1 MRTAFIGLVLAAG
14 TAFGQPQPATAPL
27 PAKPARAEA
36 YVVTVRA
43 LDTAQAGR
51 ELHDQLVKA
60 EESKAPVLV
69 LVLSPTV
76 PWRADVI
83 RDVLLDFKG
92 SPIETAVYVERGA
105 EASHGRAGWGAVALG
120 LGARRWGAGDLL
132 AVDVRRDD
140 EDRLLAPEK
149 TDWNAVEADL
159 RDLLAPRVAAR
170 GWVDGAVDV
179 LLWPRD
185 VWWSSAPAKGGAGT
199 YQLTKAAEPA
209 KADGLSVVK
218 LNAKADGGVPQAFQA
233 SLRLLTGADGAGPRV
248 AASWD
253 AFCKAEKIKPPAH
266 PSEATGT
273 ALVDVRIGVEQA
285 LEQDALVRGQAE
297 TAIDAAEAKKTP
309 DAEAA
314 RVGSRELIRLQAAAA
329 ALLAVEKMFER
340 YPELLRTVPPGKV
353 AVGAKPA
360 SNGARW
366 RSLLQSRRDAVEKL
380 KARASKLKERQP

>member
-1 MRTAFIGLVLAAG
+1 MRTAFIGLMLAAG
-14 TAFGQPQPATAPL
+14 SAFGHAQPGSA

-60 EESKAPVLV
+60 GEAKAPALV
-69 LVLSPTV
+69 LVLSPSM
-76 PWRADVI
+76 PWRADVV
-83 RDVLLDFKG
+83 RDVLLDLKG
-92 SPIETAVYVERGA
+92 SPIETAVYVERG
-105 EASHGRAGWGAVALG
+105 EEKLHGRAGWGALVLG
-120 LGARRWGAGDLL
+120 LGARRWGAGDVL
-132 AVDVRRDD
+132 AAEVRRDD

-159 RDLLAPRVAAR
+159 RELLAPRVAAR

-179 LLWPRD
+179 LLWPRE
-185 VWWSSAPAKGGAGT
+185 VWWSSSPAKGAEGAYVLSKG
-199 YQLTKAAEPA
+199 AEPA
-209 KADGLSVVK
+209 KAEGRSVVK
-218 LNAKADGGVPQAFQA
+218 LNREAEGGVPQGFQA

-266 PSEATGT
+266 PSEATGMP
-273 ALVDVRIGVEQA
+273 LVDVRIGVEQA
-285 LEQDALVRGQAE
+285 LEQDAQVRGQSE
-297 TAIDAAEAKKTP
+297 KAIEAAEAKKTP

-314 RVGSRELIRLQAAAA
+314 RVGSRELIRLQGAVAAQ
-329 ALLAVEKMFER
+329 LAVEKMFER

-380 KARASKLKERQP
+380 KGRAQKLKDRQP